1 MQIAGGAALVT
12 GANRGLGAAFARAL
26 ADRGAK
32 VYAGAR
38 DPDAVN
44 EPGVTAVRLDVTSPS
59 DIAAAV
65 QRCADV
71 HLVVNNAGVVYN
83 TTFLGASSLEPARQ
97 EMEVNYFGVLAVT
110 RGFAPV
116 LAHNGGGA
124 VINVLSI
131 VSFFNFPGGASQAA
145 SKAAAWSM
153 TNGLRMELRDQGTLV
168 VALHAGFIDTGPA
181 GMAASFTGPKLAA
194 SDVVAQALDAVE
206 SGREEVLVDKRT
218 RFMKAS
224 LSDDLNLIYP
234 DVEKQWRASRDR

>member
-38 DPDAVN
+38 DPAAVSQA
-44 EPGVTAVRLDVTSPS
+44 GVSALRLDVTSPT
-59 DIAAAV
+59 DIASAA
-65 QRCADV
+65 QRCSDV
-71 HLVVNNAGVVYN
+71 NLVVNNAGVVCN
-83 TTFLGASSLEPARQ
+83 TTFLGASSLEPAHR
-97 EMEVNYFGVLAVT
+97 EMEVNYFGPLAVT
-110 RGFAPV
+110 RAFAPV

-131 VSFFNFPGGASQAA
+131 VSFFNFPAGASQAA

-168 VALHAGFIDTGPA
+168 VALHSGFIDTGPT
-181 GMAASFTGPKLAA
+181 GMAAGFTGPKLAA
-194 SDVVAQALDAVE
+194 ADVVAQALDAVE
-206 SGREEVLVDKRT
+206 DGREEVLVDERT

-224 LSDDLNLIYP
+224 LPDDLKLIYP
-234 DVEKQWRASRDR
+234 DVEKQWRASQTR